1 MPLSDAELL
10 AKASLGDR
18 SAFGVL
24 YDRYHADLYRFV
36 LYLAGDSDMAE
47 EIFQETWFR
56 AAKSAGK
63 KPIDSFK
70 RWLFRIAVNFHR
82 DELRKQKVRR
92 LFLGD
97 GQSQERSESAASPRE
112 TEGFEIRE
120 AILRAMDD
128 LTPRQRAVF
137 VLTYVEGFKVREVCE
152 MLGKAE
158 GTVKS
163 TLHRALVVLRE
174 KLEDFR

>member
-1 MPLSDAELL
+1 MPLNDAELL
-10 AKASLGDR
+10 AKASMGDR

-24 YDRYHADLYRFV
+24 YNRYQADLYRFV
-36 LYLAGDSDMAE
+36 LYLTGDADMAE
-47 EIFQETWFR
+47 ELFQETWFR

-63 KPIDSFK
+63 KPIDNFK

-97 GQSQERSESAASPRE
+97 GQPPDGGGPAAPLH
-112 TEGFEIRE
+112 GAGDFEIRE
-120 AILRAMDD
+120 AVIRAMDD
-128 LTPRQRAVF
+128 LTTRQRAVF
-137 VLTYVEGFKVREVCE
+137 VLTYVEGFKIREVGK
-152 MLGKAE
+152 MLGAAD

-174 KLEDFR
+174 KLKDFR